1 MTISNYATLQTTV
14 TSWLHRDDANLTSL
28 VPDFITLAEAKLNRL
43 LRLRAQETT
52 ATGTVSATVALPTS
66 FIGMRSLTVSAGG
79 KSYPLTYVTP
89 ELITSETGQPT
100 SYSIV
105 GDNLVFQNSATGY
118 TYTLVYYVPFAALSA
133 GVNWLITNAP
143 DVYLYATLLEAAP
156 YMKNDAR
163 IATWRLMLNGDGTP
177 ENRGALGSLIDADKK
192 DRFGSGLAVRVS

>member
-1 MTISNYATLQTTV
+1 MTISTFDELKTAAA
-14 TSWLHRDDANLTSL
+14 SWLHRADLTSQI
-28 VPDFITLAEAKLNRL
+28 PDFISLAEAKLNRR

-100 SYSIV
+100 SYTII
-105 GDNLVFQNSATGY
+105 GDNLVFQNSTTGY

-156 YMKNDAR
+156 YLKDDQRAGVWNSLLADA
-163 IATWRLMLNGDGTP
+163 
-177 ENRGALGSLIDADKK
+177 LILVEKQDKG

>member
-1 MTISNYATLQTTV
+1 MTISTFDELKTAAA
-14 TSWLHRDDANLTSL
+14 SWVHRADLTSQI
-28 VPDFITLAEAKLNRL
+28 PDFISLAEAKLNRR

-100 SYSIV
+100 SYTII
-105 GDNLVFQNSATGY
+105 GDNLVFQNSTTGY

-156 YMKNDAR
+156 YLKDDQRAGVWNSLLADA
-163 IATWRLMLNGDGTP
+163 
-177 ENRGALGSLIDADKK
+177 LILVEKQDKG